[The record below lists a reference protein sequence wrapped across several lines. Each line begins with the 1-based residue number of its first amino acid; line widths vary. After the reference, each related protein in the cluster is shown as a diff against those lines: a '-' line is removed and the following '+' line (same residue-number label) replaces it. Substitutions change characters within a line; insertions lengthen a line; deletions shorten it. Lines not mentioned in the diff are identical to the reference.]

1 MLVRI
6 ANISLIIKY
15 SRLLLHHNQLITS
28 KLYTCCIF
36 YRLNTNLLI
45 INILYFL
52 HRKIDMSA
60 NHQ

>member
-28 KLYTCCIF
+28 KLYTCYIF
-36 YRLNTNLLI
+36 LP
-45 INILYFL
+45 FK
-52 HRKIDMSA
+52 H
-60 NHQ
+60 

>member
-28 KLYTCCIF
+28 KLYTCYIFF
-36 YRLNTNLLI
+36 YRLNTNLLTI
-45 INILYFL
+45 SVLYFL
-52 HRKIDMSA
+52 HRQIVA
-60 NHQ
+60 YN

>member
-15 SRLLLHHNQLITS
+15 PRLLLHHNQLITS

-36 YRLNTNLLI
+36 YRLNNNLLI

-52 HRKIDMSA
+52 HR
-60 NHQ
+60 